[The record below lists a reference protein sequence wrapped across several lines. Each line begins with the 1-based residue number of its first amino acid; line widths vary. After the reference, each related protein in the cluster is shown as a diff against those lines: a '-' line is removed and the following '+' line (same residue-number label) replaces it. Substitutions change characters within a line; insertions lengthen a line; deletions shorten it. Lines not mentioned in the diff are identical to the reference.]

1 MEAMKKMEA
10 PNEVLRLWCGPFHDE
25 ALYLETGRRYVE
37 YLINNFHL
45 KDSDAILDIGCGCG
59 NTAMWLTQH
68 LSASAR
74 FEGFDVA
81 AEPIEWCRNHISRSH
96 SQFQFGVADIF
107 NRSYN
112 PRGAVKASRYRFPYE
127 SETFDIVLARS
138 VFTHL
143 VPRDMEN
150 YLAEAA
156 RVLKIGG
163 RCIFSF
169 FLMNDRSRQLV
180 KAGKSSIAFVHQKG
194 PYFVVDRARQESAVA
209 YDEDYVLK
217 CASQLGL
224 AVTRP
229 IEYGLWSSGTSLFH
243 EYQDF
248 VEFTK
253 ARPFVPRD
261 DTIVQRLYKM
271 LGF

>member
-1 MEAMKKMEA
+1 
-10 PNEVLRLWCGPFHDE
+10 
-25 ALYLETGRRYVE
+25 
-37 YLINNFHL
+37 
-45 KDSDAILDIGCGCG
+45 
-59 NTAMWLTQH
+59 MWLTRH

-81 AEPIEWCRNHISRSH
+81 AEPIEWCRNHLSRSH
-96 SQFQFGVADIF
+96 SQFRFGVADIF
-107 NRSYN
+107 NPSYN

-127 SETFDIVLARS
+127 SDTFDIVLARS

-163 RCIFSF
+163 RSIFSF
-169 FLMNDRSRQLV
+169 FLMNERSRQLV
-180 KAGKSSIAFVHQKG
+180 KDGKSTIAFVHQKG
-194 PYFVVDRARQESAVA
+194 PYFVLDRARQEKAVA
-209 YDEDYVLK
+209 YDEGYVLQY
-217 CASQLGL
+217 ASQIGL
-224 AVTRP
+224 EVSCP
-229 IEYGLWSSGTSLFH
+229 VEYGLWSSETSLFH

-253 ARPFVPRD
+253 VRAFVPRD
-261 DTIVQRLYKM
+261 NSENSVVGRLSKM